1 MAFYFLLAIFDILC
15 MGIMLIHIRTRD
27 DFGLLQWKF
36 YTSQKKSKGYET
48 FPQIDDLILVC
59 SYIYMLYLSTKT
71 TQQQLYDKKQLS
83 MHCGYLY

>member
-1 MAFYFLLAIFDILC
+1 MKILY
-15 MGIMLIHIRTRD
+15 IA
-27 DFGLLQWKF
+27 K
-36 YTSQKKSKGYET
+36 KKSKGYET